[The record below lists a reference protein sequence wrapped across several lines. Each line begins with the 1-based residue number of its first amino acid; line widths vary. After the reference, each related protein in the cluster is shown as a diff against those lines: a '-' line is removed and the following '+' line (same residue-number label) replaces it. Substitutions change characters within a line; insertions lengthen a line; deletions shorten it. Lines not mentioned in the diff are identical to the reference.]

1 MMEYLEVFGERVP
14 KIGLGTWKM
23 HGSSCRRSVR
33 IALDMGYRHIDTAE
47 LYNNEREVGRAIRDS
62 GVDRE
67 DIFLVSKAWSNHL
80 EKESI
85 QKACEDSIGR
95 LGLEYIDLY
104 LVHRPNPSVPLQET
118 IAGLEALIESDKI
131 RAMGVS
137 NFSVSQLDRARSIAS
152 DPIFTNQVEYH
163 PFYDQDE
170 LLAYCQKHKLAL
182 TAYSPLDR
190 GQVMQ
195 NRTLQEIGERYD
207 KSAAQV
213 ALRWLIQQ
221 ESVIPI
227 PKASSE
233 SHQQANLQVF
243 DFELT
248 ADEMDQIAD
257 LR

>member
-1 MMEYLEVFGERVP
+1 MEFLNVFGEKVP

-23 HGSSCRRSVR
+23 RGDDCRRSVR
-33 IALDMGYRHIDTAE
+33 SALEMGYRHIDTAE
-47 LYNNEREVGRAIRDS
+47 LYNNEREVGQAIKES

-80 EKESI
+80 RKESI
-85 QKACEDSIGR
+85 QRACEGSLGR

-104 LVHRPNPSVPLQET
+104 LVHRPNKSVPLEET
-118 IAGLEALIESDKI
+118 TAGLKALMETGKI

-137 NFSVSQLDRARSIAS
+137 NFSVSQLDRTRSVAS
-152 DPIFTNQVEYH
+152 KPIFTNQVEYH

-190 GQVMQ
+190 GRVMR
-195 NRTLQEIGERYD
+195 NRTLQEIGERYSKD
-207 KSAAQV
+207 PAQV

-221 ESVIPI
+221 ESVIAI

-243 DFELT
+243 DFQLNAE
-248 ADEMDQIAD
+248 EMEQIKD

>member
-1 MMEYLEVFGERVP
+1 MEYLNVFGERVP

-23 HGSSCRRSVR
+23 RGDDCRRSVR
-33 IALDMGYRHIDTAE
+33 SALEMGYRHIDTAE
-47 LYNNEREVGRAIRDS
+47 LYNNEREVGQAIKES

-80 EKESI
+80 GEESI
-85 QKACEDSIGR
+85 QRACEGSLGR

-104 LVHRPNPSVPLQET
+104 LVHRPNVSVPLEET
-118 IAGLEALIESDKI
+118 TAGLEGLMETRKI
-131 RAMGVS
+131 QAMGVS
-137 NFSVSQLDRARSIAS
+137 NFSVSQLDRTRSVTS
-152 DPIFTNQVEYH
+152 KPVLTNQVEYH
-163 PFYDQDE
+163 PFYNQDE

-190 GQVMQ
+190 GRVMR
-195 NRTLQEIGERYD
+195 NKTLQEIGERYGKD
-207 KSAAQV
+207 PAQV

-221 ESVIPI
+221 DSVVTI

-243 DFELT
+243 DFQLT
-248 ADEMDQIAD
+248 AEEMEQITD
-257 LR
+257 LH